1 MLTAWATAHGWTAR
15 QAIKARQGLRILLAL
30 QDTPGAPLP
39 ASLIYQ
45 LGSIDLPTRPLH
57 DFLAAHHL
65 AVDDRTPAVDAW
77 FTRTTAQLP
86 RPMTDQL
93 RHWLTIRL
101 HGHHQHPRTQ
111 ARSQNT
117 ARHNLHFALPVLT
130 RIAAAGTHDLADVTA
145 PQLAQHLSAARLT
158 GSDYTHTA
166 AGLRAIFRTL
176 KAHQLTPRDPAVHL
190 RVGTPTATIP
200 LLADLTLIR
209 EDLTGP
215 DPVRAAVTALLAF
228 HAVRSGEIRHLTL
241 ADARDIEAARLYL
254 PDRTILLA
262 EPARI
267 RLDAYLA
274 HRAAR
279 WPHTANPHLFLTSR
293 SATSTTPVSR
303 PYLYRQHP
311 LSSHV
316 IRSDRIVHEVQAAG
330 ANVRLICELFGLGIE
345 AATRYTLHRPR
356 PGLTPPA

>member
-1 MLTAWATAHGWTAR
+1 MR
-15 QAIKARQGLRILLAL
+15 RR
-30 QDTPGAPLP
+30 
-39 ASLIYQ
+39 
-45 LGSIDLPTRPLH
+45 
-57 DFLAAHHL
+57 
-65 AVDDRTPAVDAW
+65 DRSPAVDAW

-117 ARHNLHFALPVLT
+117 ARPNLHFALPVLT

-145 PQLAQHLSAARLT
+145 PQLAQHLAAARLT
-158 GSDYTHTA
+158 GSNYTHTA
-166 AGLRAIFRTL
+166 GGLRAIFRTL

-215 DPVRAAVTALLAF
+215 APVRAAVTTLLAF
-228 HAVRSGEIRHLTL
+228 HTVRSGEIRHLTL

-279 WPHTANPHLFLTSR
+279 WPHTNPHLFLTSR

-311 LSSHV
+311 LSSHL

-330 ANVRLICELFGLGIE
+330 ADVRLICELFGLGIE